1 MRPREIR
8 GRREREKTLDN
19 TRNAAQCARSGS
31 ASQFFLG
38 LGIGWGG
45 SFFFFFSSER
55 SLGN

>member
-8 GRREREKTLDN
+8 GRRGEKTLDN